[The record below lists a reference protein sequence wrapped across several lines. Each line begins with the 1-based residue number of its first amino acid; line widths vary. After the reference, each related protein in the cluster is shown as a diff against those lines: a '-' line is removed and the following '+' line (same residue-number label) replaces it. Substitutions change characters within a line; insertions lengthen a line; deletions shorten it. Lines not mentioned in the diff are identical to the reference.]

1 MFNPIELCFAS
12 SNLGKLKEVR
22 NILDPEISVKGLS
35 ELGWE
40 GVLPETGHSFEENA
54 MQKIQAFHQQTGLD
68 GFAEDSGLVIT
79 ALDGRPGIF
88 TARYAGPNA
97 SSDDNMSLVLE
108 QMKDIEDR
116 SAKFVAVIALLYK
129 GQTRLFKGEVGGTIA
144 LERSGVRGFGYDP
157 IFIPQ
162 GYERSF
168 ADLPSEVKNEI
179 SHRRKALVQ
188 LKEFLNYG

>member
-1 MFNPIELCFAS
+1 
-12 SNLGKLKEVR
+12 
-22 NILDPEISVKGLS
+22 
-35 ELGWE
+35 
-40 GVLPETGHSFEENA
+40 
-54 MQKIQAFHQQTGLD
+54 
-68 GFAEDSGLVIT
+68 
-79 ALDGRPGIF
+79 
-88 TARYAGPNA
+88 
-97 SSDDNMSLVLE
+97 MSLVLE

-179 SHRRKALVQ
+179 SHRKKALVQ
-188 LKEFLNYG
+188 LKEFLKYG